1 MTLKVTTYKEKLC
14 GLVDCGNSVLIGA
27 CLADKMQEH
36 KSLYQR
42 RNYSDI
48 DWPQSEQPNRLCYQQ
63 QSIHGHGSEG
73 YGPRHFETWDCRRGI
88 QEVSKYWRDLSL
100 AMLLNFNIS
109 SHS

>member
-1 MTLKVTTYKEKLC
+1 MALKVTTYKEKLC

-48 DWPQSEQPNRLCYQQ
+48 DWPQ
-63 QSIHGHGSEG
+63 
-73 YGPRHFETWDCRRGI
+73 
-88 QEVSKYWRDLSL
+88 
-100 AMLLNFNIS
+100 
-109 SHS
+109 